1 MTRILVVED
10 DPSIRMG
17 LEDTLTA
24 KGYEVEVVGRGSEGA
39 ERAISGRYD
48 LVVLDVMLPDIDGF
62 EVCRRIR
69 NSKSPSRRVP
79 VIILSA
85 RGAELDRV
93 RGLELGADDYVTKPF
108 SLMELLARV
117 ASVLR
122 RSQGETREPVGL
134 AFGDLEIDLV
144 GQVATRAGLR
154 IEMPSR
160 AFAILKV
167 FAKRPGEVVSRDVL
181 LDEAWATGTIE
192 HPHRRHLMLR
202 RARGQAKPRWL
213 VTSTARATSSTSRAR
228 QCDGRAATDPR
239 ARARRLWRRGEAARD
254 AGREARGRSPRG
266 GSRRGP
272 DDRARHAFG
281 RVRRRCP
288 RRADG

>member
-24 KGYEVEVVGRGSEGA
+24 KGYQVDVVGKGGEGA
-39 ERAISGRYD
+39 EKALSGRYD

-69 NSKSPSRRVP
+69 QARGPSRRLP
-79 VIILSA
+79 VIMLSA

-122 RSQGETREPVGL
+122 RAQGDAGEPVGL
-134 AFGDLEIDLV
+134 AFGALEIDLI
-144 GQVATRAGLR
+144 GQVALKDGKR
-154 IEMPSR
+154 IELPSR

-167 FAKRPGEVVSRDVL
+167 FARRPGEVVSRDVL
-181 LDEAWATGTIE
+181 LDEAWGYEDYPNTRTVDN
-192 HPHRRHLMLR
+192 HLVKLR
-202 RARGQAKPRWL
+202 RALEDEPDKPRYL
-213 VTSTARATSSTSRAR
+213 VTIHGAGYKL
-228 QCDGRAATDPR
+228 DVPK
-239 ARARRLWRRGEAARD
+239 D
-254 AGREARGRSPRG
+254 AVRWAGGREP
-266 GSRRGP
+266 
-272 DDRARHAFG
+272 
-281 RVRRRCP
+281 
-288 RRADG
+288 

>member
-17 LEDTLTA
+17 LEDTLAA
-24 KGYEVEVVGRGSEGA
+24 KGYEVEVVGRGVEGA

-48 LVVLDVMLPDIDGF
+48 LLVLDVMLPDIDGF

-69 NSKSPSRRVP
+69 GSRGPARTLP

-122 RSQGETREPVGL
+122 RAKGDSPEPTGL
-134 AFGDLEIDLV
+134 LFGGIDIDLV
-144 GQVATRAGLR
+144 GQVATRGGKK
-154 IEMPSR
+154 IELPSR

-167 FAKRPGEVVSRDVL
+167 FARRPGEVVSRDTL
-181 LDEAWATGTIE
+181 LDEAWGYEDYPNTRTVDN
-192 HPHRRHLMLR
+192 HLVKLR
-202 RARGQAKPRWL
+202 RALEDEPDKPRWL
-213 VTSTARATSSTSRAR
+213 VTVH
-228 QCDGRAATDPR
+228 G
-239 ARARRLWRRGEAARD
+239 
-254 AGREARGRSPRG
+254 AGYKLDVPKDSVKW
-266 GSRRGP
+266 GP
-272 DDRARHAFG
+272 AK
-281 RVRRRCP
+281 
-288 RRADG
+288 

>member
-1 MTRILVVED
+1 VTDGKPARPTRILVVED

-17 LEDTLTA
+17 LEDTLTV
-24 KGYEVEVVGRGSEGA
+24 KGYQVDAVARGTEGA

-69 NSKSPSRRVP
+69 ASRGPARRVP
-79 VIILSA
+79 VIMLSA

-122 RSQGETREPVGL
+122 RAHGDPVEPTAL
-134 AFGDLEIDLV
+134 RFGGIAIDLV
-144 GQVATRAGLR
+144 GQVARRGGQR
-154 IEMPSR
+154 IELPSR

-181 LDEAWATGTIE
+181 LDEAWGYDDYPNTRTVDN
-192 HPHRRHLMLR
+192 HLVKLR
-202 RARGQAKPRWL
+202 RALEDEPDKPRWL
-213 VTSTARATSSTSRAR
+213 VTVHGVGYKL
-228 QCDGRAATDPR
+228 DIP
-239 ARARRLWRRGEAARD
+239 RD
-254 AGREARGRSPRG
+254 AVQWESGGSPR
-266 GSRRGP
+266 
-272 DDRARHAFG
+272 
-281 RVRRRCP
+281 
-288 RRADG
+288 

>member
-1 MTRILVVED
+1 MTRILVIED

-17 LEDTLTA
+17 LEDTLRA
-24 KGYEVEVVGRGSEGA
+24 KGYEVDVVGRGSEGA
-39 ERAISGRYD
+39 ERATGGRYD

-69 NSKSPSRRVP
+69 QSKVPARRVP

-93 RGLELGADDYVTKPF
+93 RGLELGADDYITKPF

-122 RSQGETREPVGL
+122 RANGETKDPVGL
-134 AFGDLEIDLV
+134 HFGDIEIDLV
-144 GQVATRAGLR
+144 GQVATRAGAR

-181 LDEAWATGTIE
+181 LDEAWGLEDYPNTRTVDN
-192 HPHRRHLMLR
+192 HLVKLR
-202 RARGQAKPRWL
+202 RALEDEPDKPRWL
-213 VTSTARATSSTSRAR
+213 VTIH
-228 QCDGRAATDPR
+228 G
-239 ARARRLWRRGEAARD
+239 
-254 AGREARGRSPRG
+254 AGYKLDVPREAVRW
-266 GSRRGP
+266 
-272 DDRARHAFG
+272 DR
-281 RVRRRCP
+281 
-288 RRADG
+288 D

>member
-1 MTRILVVED
+1 MTRILVIED

-24 KGYEVEVVGRGSEGA
+24 KGYEVDAVGRGGEGA
-39 ERAISGRYD
+39 DRALSGRYD
-48 LVVLDVMLPDIDGF
+48 LVVLDVMLPDLDGF

-69 NSKSPSRRVP
+69 AGRGPARRVP
-79 VIILSA
+79 VIMLSA

-122 RSQGETREPVGL
+122 RAHGETVDPIGL
-134 AFGDLEIDLV
+134 RFGDVEIDLV
-144 GQVATRAGLR
+144 GQVATRAGKR
-154 IEMPSR
+154 IELPSR

-181 LDEAWATGTIE
+181 LDEAWGYEDYPNTRTVDN
-192 HPHRRHLMLR
+192 HLVKLR
-202 RARGQAKPRWL
+202 KALEDEPERPRYL
-213 VTSTARATSSTSRAR
+213 VTVHGAGYKL
-228 QCDGRAATDPR
+228 DVPK
-239 ARARRLWRRGEAARD
+239 EAVRF
-254 AGREARGRSPRG
+254 AGGVTRS
-266 GSRRGP
+266 
-272 DDRARHAFG
+272 
-281 RVRRRCP
+281 
-288 RRADG
+288 

>member
-1 MTRILVVED
+1 VTRILVVED

-24 KGYEVEVVGRGSEGA
+24 KGYEVQVVGRGSEGA
-39 ERAISGRYD
+39 EQACSGKYD

-62 EVCRRIR
+62 EVLRRIR
-69 NSKSPSRRVP
+69 ATRASRGTAQATP
-79 VIILSA
+79 VIMLSA

-122 RSQGETREPVGL
+122 RSHGEVQEPVGMV
-134 AFGDLEIDLV
+134 FGDLAIDLV
-144 GQVATRAGLR
+144 GQVATRAGKR
-154 IEMPSR
+154 IELPSR

-181 LDEAWATGTIE
+181 LDEAWGYEDYPNTRTVDN
-192 HPHRRHLMLR
+192 HLVKLR
-202 RARGQAKPRWL
+202 RALENEPDKPRWL
-213 VTSTARATSSTSRAR
+213 VTIHGAGYKL
-228 QCDGRAATDPR
+228 DVP
-239 ARARRLWRRGEAARD
+239 RD
-254 AGREARGRSPRG
+254 AVRFARSASG
-266 GSRRGP
+266 G
-272 DDRARHAFG
+272 
-281 RVRRRCP
+281 
-288 RRADG
+288 

>member
-1 MTRILVVED
+1 VTRILVVED

-17 LEDTLTA
+17 LEDTLAA
-24 KGYEVEVVGRGSEGA
+24 KGYEVDVAGKGGDGA
-39 ERAISGRYD
+39 ERAVTGRYD

-69 NSKSPSRRVP
+69 ASKGPARRVP
-79 VIILSA
+79 VIMLSA

-122 RSQGETREPVGL
+122 RAQGNTDAEPIGL
-134 AFGDLEIDLV
+134 AFGDLDIDLV
-144 GQVATRAGLR
+144 GQVATRGGAR
-154 IEMPSR
+154 IELPSR

-181 LDEAWATGTIE
+181 LDEAWGYEDYPNTRTVDN
-192 HPHRRHLMLR
+192 HLVKLR
-202 RARGQAKPRWL
+202 QALEAEPARPRYL
-213 VTSTARATSSTSRAR
+213 VTVHGAGYKL
-228 QCDGRAATDPR
+228 DVPKAAVR
-239 ARARRLWRRGEAARD
+239 W
-254 AGREARGRSPRG
+254 
-266 GSRRGP
+266 GSG
-272 DDRARHAFG
+272 
-281 RVRRRCP
+281 
-288 RRADG
+288 

>member
-17 LEDTLTA
+17 LEDTLAA
-24 KGYEVEVVGRGSEGA
+24 KGYEVEVVGRGVEGA
-39 ERAISGRYD
+39 ERAISGRFD

-69 NSKSPSRRVP
+69 ASKGATRALP

-122 RSQGETREPVGL
+122 RAQGEAPEPIAL
-134 AFGDLEIDLV
+134 AFGDVDIDLV
-144 GQVATRAGLR
+144 GQVATRRGQR
-154 IEMPSR
+154 IELPSR

-167 FAKRPGEVVSRDVL
+167 FARRPGEVVDRDTL
-181 LDEAWATGTIE
+181 LDEAWGYEDYPNTRTVDN
-192 HPHRRHLMLR
+192 HLVKLR
-202 RARGQAKPRWL
+202 RALEDEPEKPRFL
-213 VTSTARATSSTSRAR
+213 ITIH
-228 QCDGRAATDPR
+228 G
-239 ARARRLWRRGEAARD
+239 
-254 AGREARGRSPRG
+254 AGYKLDVPKDS
-266 GSRRGP
+266 
-272 DDRARHAFG
+272 
-281 RVRRRCP
+281 VRWAKR
-288 RRADG
+288 

>member
-24 KGYEVEVVGRGSEGA
+24 KGYQVEVVGRGGDGA
-39 ERAISGRYD
+39 EKALSGRYD

-62 EVCRRIR
+62 EVLRRVR
-69 NSKSPSRRVP
+69 GSRGPSRRLP
-79 VIILSA
+79 VIMLSA

-122 RSQGETREPVGL
+122 RAQGDAAEPIGL
-134 AFGDLEIDLV
+134 AFGNIDIDLV
-144 GQVATRAGLR
+144 GQVALRAGTR
-154 IEMPSR
+154 IELPSR

-167 FAKRPGEVVSRDVL
+167 FARRPGEVVSRDVL
-181 LDEAWATGTIE
+181 LDEAWGYEDYPNTRTVDN
-192 HPHRRHLMLR
+192 HLVKLR
-202 RARGQAKPRWL
+202 RALEDEPDKPRYL
-213 VTSTARATSSTSRAR
+213 VTVHGAGYKL
-228 QCDGRAATDPR
+228 DVP
-239 ARARRLWRRGEAARD
+239 RD
-254 AGREARGRSPRG
+254 AVRWAGSAPMTRS
-266 GSRRGP
+266 
-272 DDRARHAFG
+272 
-281 RVRRRCP
+281 
-288 RRADG
+288 